1 MAGLIVKSPYLK
13 CGGGSSV
20 SGYLRY
26 IGTRERVEIIP
37 DDRPPTRKQEQLI
50 TKLTK
55 DFPEAKE
62 LGEYSDYKDKPTKAN
77 ASVFI
82 TRALE
87 ENWFQVQ
94 QSDGYMKYIATRP
107 RAERLG
113 DHGLFGDED
122 AVDLEKTMR
131 ELDQYSGNVWTHIL
145 SLKREDAARLG
156 YDNAKAWRN
165 LLRANRNDIAAAM
178 NIQPNHFHWYAA
190 FHDEGK
196 HPHVHMMAWSTV
208 PGEAYL
214 TRDGI
219 RNIKSAL
226 TNQIF
231 KQEMLHTYEQKSQSR
246 DELVRE
252 ARRAIRQL
260 TQEMAQSIC
269 TAPEIEQK
277 MEQLVGQ
284 LETVK
289 RKSSGRSKTLSFR
302 RRSASGWA
310 RSLSRTMAY
319 LKLMNRNMCG
329 MSPKP
334 AGSCGASSG
343 TRTFL
348 WTTVTGRQRS
358 WSRLRSAATPM
369 RNTGGGSSTEMALC

>member
-13 CGGGSSV
+13 CGGSSSV

-37 DDRPPTRKQEQLI
+37 YDRPPTRKQEQLI
-50 TKLTK
+50 SKLTK

-87 ENWFQVQ
+87 ENWSQVQ

-113 DHGLFGDED
+113 DHGLFGDEET
-122 AVDLEKTMR
+122 VNLEQAMR
-131 ELDQYSGNVWTHIL
+131 ELDQYNGNVWTHIL

-178 NIQPNHFHWYAA
+178 NIQPNHFRWYAA

-196 HPHVHMMAWSTV
+196 HPHVHMMAWSTQ

-219 RNIKSAL
+219 RNIKSTL

-252 ARRAIRQL
+252 ARKAIRKL
-260 TQEMAQSIC
+260 TQEMAKSIC
-269 TAPEIEQK
+269 TEPAIEQK
-277 MEQLVGQ
+277 MEQLAGQ
-284 LETVK
+284 LETATAK
-289 RKSSGRSKTLSFR
+289 PEPEPPDPPEE
-302 RRSASGWA
+302 
-310 RSLSRTMAY
+310 SR
-319 LKLMNRNMCG
+319 
-329 MSPKP
+329 
-334 AGSCGASSG
+334 
-343 TRTFL
+343 
-348 WTTVTGRQRS
+348 
-358 WSRLRSAATPM
+358 
-369 RNTGGGSSTEMALC
+369 